1 MHDTTLEFLANSENY
16 CSRQKTWQS
25 DRSLPPLVGPGTR
38 ECNYQT
44 EWVVGVGSDS
54 FITYYTHSHV
64 SPELWLWKSI
74 HHAIARYGPTWR
86 REDIYSSDW
95 GPVGREKCF
104 LILFSFPAAAPP
116 SLSPNTKQV
125 QLQLL
130 QLTIHSEL
138 INIWAGRP
146 VLPGLVLRWLS
157 LYCSPV
163 TIISASHWSVLALVT
178 PVWPLI
184 GWQGVVSPGE
194 AGYLI
199 ISWFVVFIIFYYQ
212 MLKLQ
217 VIFQA
222 AIISVNHAQ
231 FRWLAR
237 FALNTSVL
245 KGLLLFF

>member
-1 MHDTTLEFLANSENY
+1 MAVKINTPRY
-16 CSRQKTWQS
+16 
-25 DRSLPPLVGPGTR
+25 
-38 ECNYQT
+38 
-44 EWVVGVGSDS
+44 
-54 FITYYTHSHV
+54 
-64 SPELWLWKSI
+64 
-74 HHAIARYGPTWR
+74 AIARYGPTWR

-231 FRWLAR
+231 FRWLAL
-237 FALNTSVL
+237 FASNNPGTTEKTYYYSSCSFCPPCSSTRPIVGVGYITDLSPRSSKIVWNKSQ
-245 KGLLLFF
+245 F